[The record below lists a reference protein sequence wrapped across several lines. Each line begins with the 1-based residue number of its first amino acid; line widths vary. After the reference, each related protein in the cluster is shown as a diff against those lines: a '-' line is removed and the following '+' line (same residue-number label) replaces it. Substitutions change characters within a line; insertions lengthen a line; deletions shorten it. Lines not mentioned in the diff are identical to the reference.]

1 MPIININMMAGRS
14 DEQKEALIKAVAEA
28 VMTSIGAP
36 EQNIRVLITEY
47 PKAHWGIG
55 TLPAHK
61 AGR

>member
-1 MPIININMMAGRS
+1 MPIISVNMMEGRTT
-14 DEQKEALIKAVAEA
+14 EQKEALIQAVAKA

-36 EQNIRVLITEY
+36 EANIRVLINEY

-55 TLPAHK
+55 SLPAHK

>member
-1 MPIININMMAGRS
+1 MPIINVNMMEGRTI
-14 DEQKEALIKAVAEA
+14 EQKEALIKALSEA
-28 VMTSIGAP
+28 VTVSIGAP
-36 EQNIRVLITEY
+36 EQNIRVLISEY

>member
-1 MPIININMMAGRS
+1 MPIININMMEGRTT
-14 DEQKEALIKAVAEA
+14 EQKEALIKAVAEA

-36 EQNIRVLITEY
+36 EENIRVLIDEY